1 MKDLL
6 FGLIMVMAGIFCVL
20 VDNDIMTIVGGVF
33 AAIGVVVGLVEE
45 FGGGLKKNPND
56 DED

>member
-45 FGGGLKKNPND
+45 FGGGLK
-56 DED
+56 